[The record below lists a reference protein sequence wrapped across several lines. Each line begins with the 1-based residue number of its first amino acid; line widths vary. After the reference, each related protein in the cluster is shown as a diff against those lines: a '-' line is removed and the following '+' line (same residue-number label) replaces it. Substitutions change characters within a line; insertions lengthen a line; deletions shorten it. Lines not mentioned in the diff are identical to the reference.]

1 MALIITPTYTTV
13 DQGAQIM
20 IGTVTLS
27 GTYGTASSNGDVFNV
42 GSLFYQGLGI
52 MANPANPIYLD
63 FAETPAA
70 GAVPTGYIPGYAPS
84 ASSFNLG
91 QFTLMNGLAQYTPGS
106 AYSAALLATSFT
118 FYLFIPSV

>member
-20 IGTVTLS
+20 IGTVTLT
-27 GTYGTASSNGDVFNV
+27 GNYGTASSNGDVFNV

-52 MANPANPIYLD
+52 QANPANPIYLD

-70 GAVPTGYIPGYAPS
+70 GSVPSGYIPGYAPS
-84 ASSFNLG
+84 PTSFNLG
-91 QFTLMNGLAQYTPGS
+91 NFTLMNGLSQYTPGS
-106 AYSAALLATSFT
+106 AYNAAQLATSFT
-118 FYLFIPSV
+118 FFLFIPSV